1 LLALILE
8 SVHSQT
14 IYCNQ
19 VIIKIHIITKAMIK
33 NFPVRN
39 LLLVFTHLLLLPG
52 ASAQFYYINFEGT
65 GAATF
70 VDSVKVLNNTQQ
82 TSLVMNGS
90 DTLFLFGT
98 VGNTEPVTSM
108 ESELALFPN
117 PAGNTSYFKFPVSEP
132 GDHVISVYNLS
143 GEPIASSKV
152 MLGKGFHE
160 FEISGLGTGLYN
172 LQVVCVN
179 MKHSS
184 KLVITGTTNYNPA
197 IRKIAFNQTYQEAI
211 FKSGRGVVE
220 MQYNTDDLLL
230 ITCYADIYAVV
241 IPLVA
246 IKSETI
252 IAQFVPCTDGDGN
265 HYPVVYIG
273 SQIWMA
279 RNLATTKYSDGSDI
293 PNITVGSTWSN
304 LTTGAYVWYGNN
316 VSNKQIYGGLY
327 NWYATNPATNGNKQL
342 CPEGWRVASDADFTA
357 LTSFLGATTTAGGK
371 LKETG
376 FTHWNSPNTGAS
388 NEKGFTALPGG
399 WRGWNANFQDMGT
412 YCWFWTQTEQ
422 VGNFAWLRNMFHNAA
437 NMGRGTV
444 NKSHGLAI
452 RCIKD

>member
-1 LLALILE
+1 M
-8 SVHSQT
+8 SF
-14 IYCNQ
+14 
-19 VIIKIHIITKAMIK
+19 
-33 NFPVRN
+33 FPRKH
-39 LLLVFTHLLLLPG
+39 LLVFMLVLVFMPG
-52 ASAQFYYINFEGT
+52 ASAQFYYINFEGN
-65 GAATF
+65 GAALF
-70 VDSVKVLNNTQQ
+70 VDSVKVHNITQE

-108 ESELALFPN
+108 ESELVLFPN
-117 PAGNTSYFKFPVSEP
+117 PAGNISYFKFPVSEP

-160 FEISGLGTGLYN
+160 FEISGLRTGFYH
-172 LQVVCVN
+172 LQVVSGN
-179 MKHSS
+179 MKLGS
-184 KLVITGTTNYNPA
+184 KLIMTESANDDPT
-197 IRKIAFNQTYQEAI
+197 IRKIADNPVHHEAI

-252 IAQFVPCTDGDGN
+252 TAQFVPCTDGDGN
-265 HYPVVYIG
+265 HYPVVFIG

-316 VSNKQIYGGLY
+316 ISNKQVYGGLY
-327 NWYATNPATNGNKQL
+327 NWYATNPATNGNKEL

-357 LTSFLGATTTAGGK
+357 LTSFLGSTTTAGGK

-376 FTHWNSPNTGAS
+376 FTHWNSPNTGAT